1 MLIFTFFGRDWK
13 YPFGKYHFVQ
23 ESKTVRSGETQC
35 QFQYAEFDGDVHFFL
50 FGKIGPNYQNRC
62 KFLFR
67 FFNLTMGSSVCL
79 GKLVKIPEN
88 ASVFQSSF
96 VTYNTEK
103 DNMFLQP
110 DVLRNRIEQEYM

>member
-1 MLIFTFFGRDWK
+1 
-13 YPFGKYHFVQ
+13 
-23 ESKTVRSGETQC
+23 
-35 QFQYAEFDGDVHFFL
+35 
-50 FGKIGPNYQNRC
+50 
-62 KFLFR
+62 
-67 FFNLTMGSSVCL
+67 MGSSACL

-110 DVLRNRIEQEYM
+110 DVLLNRIEQEYM

>member
-1 MLIFTFFGRDWK
+1 
-13 YPFGKYHFVQ
+13 
-23 ESKTVRSGETQC
+23 
-35 QFQYAEFDGDVHFFL
+35 
-50 FGKIGPNYQNRC
+50 
-62 KFLFR
+62 
-67 FFNLTMGSSVCL
+67 MGSSVCL

>member
-1 MLIFTFFGRDWK
+1 
-13 YPFGKYHFVQ
+13 
-23 ESKTVRSGETQC
+23 
-35 QFQYAEFDGDVHFFL
+35 
-50 FGKIGPNYQNRC
+50 
-62 KFLFR
+62 
-67 FFNLTMGSSVCL
+67 MGSSVCL

-110 DVLRNRIEQEYM
+110 DVLRNRIEQEYMWHVARFGIICTILKTWKAPLEESYF